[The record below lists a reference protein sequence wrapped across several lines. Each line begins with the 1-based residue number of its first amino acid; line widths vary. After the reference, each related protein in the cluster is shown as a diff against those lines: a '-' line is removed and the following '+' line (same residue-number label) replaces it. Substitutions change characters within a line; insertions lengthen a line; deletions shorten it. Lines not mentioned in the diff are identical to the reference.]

1 MSTNSKTEINKF
13 GIVVIESLKEGE
25 LQTGTKLYNDVL
37 RPRCAAE
44 ESMFCEYYRVHSVSD
59 FNNTFFTII
68 QKHQDNEMLALHIEA
83 HGCEEGVGL
92 SSGGLITWKHF
103 LDCCRALNVELCG
116 LLIVTTALCYSISI
130 MGAIDPSLRAP
141 FKAIVI
147 TRRPVTADEVLRG
160 YSEYFGTYT
169 NILDIGPAKEAMRRE
184 VNSGTPD
191 TSPFEMITSNWL
203 FDQITNPDR
212 DPEAFQH
219 IVNQQYCIK
228 KAVYPT
234 YTRDRVEKEI
244 RLLFQ
249 ALQERKDYFTFK
261 DIHHC

>member
-1 MSTNSKTEINKF
+1 MSTNSKAEIDRF
-13 GIVVIESLKEGE
+13 GIVIIESLREGE

-37 RPRCAAE
+37 KPRCTAD
-44 ESMFCEYYRVHSVSD
+44 ESMFCEYYRVHSLPD
-59 FNNTFFTII
+59 FEYAISQII
-68 QKHQDNEMLALHIEA
+68 QKHQSNEMLALHIEA
-83 HGCEEGVGL
+83 HGCEEGVVV
-92 SSGGLITWKHF
+92 SSGDLITWKHF
-103 LDCCRALNVELCG
+103 LDCCRALNVELNG

-147 TRRPVTADEVLRG
+147 TRRSVTTDEVFRG
-160 YSEYFGTYT
+160 YSEYFQLYT
-169 NILDIGPAKEAMRRE
+169 NILDVGPAKEAMRRE

-212 DPEAFQH
+212 DSEAFQH

-228 KAVYPT
+228 KAENPS
-234 YTRDRVEKEI
+234 YTRNRVEKEI
-244 RLLFQ
+244 RLLFE
-249 ALQERKDYFTFK
+249 ALRERRDYFTFQ
-261 DIHHC
+261 DIYQC